1 MGDLTQEPYCDYGA
15 PNCSSYQLFGIEHI
29 KVHENYRWENHV
41 LHNDIALIRLNR
53 TIQFGNK
60 FQPVCL
66 PTINVREPINGTMLT
81 VAGWG
86 REQGLNEFV
95 AKRAV
100 DVPLVTDSDYCQYQD
115 ESRICAGVVSSNINY
130 GKASCNGDSG
140 GPLMQQWRRQKMM
153 IEGIVSFIQ
162 GSSCIN
168 NYYATH
174 YTRVRNYMSWIEEN
188 VYIRQDCPISTSLVD
203 RKFPTDCGYTP
214 MYPKKGHFVKPDEYT
229 RSWLALL
236 LYNHVDWIRIEE
248 CVGSVINSRYVLTS
262 AYCVDKTKHGDL

>member
-1 MGDLTQEPYCDYGA
+1 M
-15 PNCSSYQLFGIEHI
+15 
-29 KVHENYRWENHV
+29 
-41 LHNDIALIRLNR
+41 
-53 TIQFGNK
+53 
-60 FQPVCL
+60 
-66 PTINVREPINGTMLT
+66 REPINGTMLT

-86 REQGLNEFV
+86 KEQGLNEFV

-214 MYPKKGHFVKPDEYT
+214 MYPKKGHFVKPDEY
-229 RSWLALL
+229 SWLALL